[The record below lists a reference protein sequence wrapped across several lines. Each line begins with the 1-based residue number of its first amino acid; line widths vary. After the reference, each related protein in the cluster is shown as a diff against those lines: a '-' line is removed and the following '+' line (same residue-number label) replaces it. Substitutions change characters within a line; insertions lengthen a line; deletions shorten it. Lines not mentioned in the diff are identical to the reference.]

1 MGDYVYIQCEVPITL
16 DVKVKHI
23 ILWMKDLLPNGVLLE
38 IKGG

>member
-23 ILWMKDLLPNGVLLE
+23 ILWMKDLLPSGVLLK
-38 IKGG
+38 IKDG

>member
-23 ILWMKDLLPNGVLLE
+23 ILRMKDILPSGVLLE
-38 IKGG
+38 IKDG